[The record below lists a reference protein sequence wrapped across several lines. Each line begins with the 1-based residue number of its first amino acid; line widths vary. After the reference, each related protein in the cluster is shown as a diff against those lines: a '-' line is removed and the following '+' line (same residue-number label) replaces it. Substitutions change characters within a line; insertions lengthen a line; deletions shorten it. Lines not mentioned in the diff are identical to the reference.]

1 MKISLDNL
9 TYIHEDMLLR
19 VMVPRNKRKNRFF
32 KDGKNF
38 YKPFRIFSWEE
49 NDFILS

>member
-19 VMVPRNKRKNRFF
+19 VMVPRNKRKKWFEYF
-32 KDGKNF
+32 
-38 YKPFRIFSWEE
+38 
-49 NDFILS
+49 LL